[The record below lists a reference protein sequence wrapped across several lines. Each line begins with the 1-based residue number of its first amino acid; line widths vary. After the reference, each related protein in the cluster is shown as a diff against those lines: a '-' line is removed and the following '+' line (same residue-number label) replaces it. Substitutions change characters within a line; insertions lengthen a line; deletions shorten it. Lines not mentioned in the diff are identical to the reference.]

1 MSHTSDPIR
10 ILTVDDH
17 PLLRDGIAAMV
28 NNEADMRVVAE
39 ASNGREAMERFREH
53 RPDIT
58 LMDIRMPDMDGI
70 ETLAG
75 ILRQYPEARI
85 IVLTTYSGDALIL
98 RALKAGAQ
106 GYLLKGLLRKEL
118 LDTIRSV
125 HAGRKRI
132 SPEVAQQVANHAVD
146 SLLTLREIDVLQL
159 IAEGNANKVVADRL
173 AISEDTVKAHVRNI
187 LGKLGANDRTH
198 AVTIAVKRGIIN
210 L

>member
-1 MSHTSDPIR
+1 MSINSDSIS

-17 PLLRDGIAAMV
+17 PLLRDGIAALV
-28 NNEADMRVVAE
+28 NSQTDMKVVAD
-39 ASNGREAMERFREH
+39 ASSGREAIERFREY

-58 LMDIRMPDMDGI
+58 LMDLRMPDLDGI
-70 ETLAG
+70 DTMTAIIREFPQAK
-75 ILRQYPEARI
+75 I
-85 IVLTTYSGDALIL
+85 IVLTTYSGDALIV

-106 GYLLKGLLRKEL
+106 GYLLKGQLRKEL

-125 HAGRKRI
+125 HSGRKRI
-132 SPEVAQQVANHAVD
+132 SPEVACQVANHAAD
-146 SLLTLREIDVLQL
+146 SLLTLREVDVLQL

-173 AISEDTVKAHVRNI
+173 AITEDTVKAHVRNI
-187 LGKLGANDRTH
+187 LSKLGANDRTH

>member
-1 MSHTSDPIR
+1 VSQHSDLIR

-17 PLLRDGIAAMV
+17 PLLRDGIAALV
-28 NNEADMRVVAE
+28 NNEDDMKIVAE
-39 ASNGREAMERFREH
+39 ASGGREAFDRFREH
-53 RPDIT
+53 RPDVT
-58 LMDIRMPDMDGI
+58 LMDLRMPDMDGI
-70 ETLAG
+70 DAMVK
-75 ILRQYPEARI
+75 IIQQYPEARI
-85 IVLTTYSGDALIL
+85 IVLTTYSGDALII

-132 SPEVAQQVANHAVD
+132 SSEVAQQVANHAVD
-146 SLLTLREIDVLQL
+146 SLLTSREIGVLQL

-173 AISEDTVKAHVRNI
+173 AITEDTVKAHVRNI
-187 LGKLGANDRTH
+187 LSKLAANDRTH
-198 AVTIAVKRGIIN
+198 AVTIALKRGIID

>member
-1 MSHTSDPIR
+1 MSQRSDWIR

-17 PLLRDGIAAMV
+17 PLLRDGIAALV
-28 NNEADMRVVAE
+28 NNEEDMKVVAE
-39 ASNGREAMERFREH
+39 ASGGREAIERFREH

-58 LMDIRMPDMDGI
+58 LMDLRMPDMDGI
-70 ETLAG
+70 DAMVA
-75 ILRQYPEARI
+75 IIQKYPEARI

-125 HAGRKRI
+125 HTGRKRI
-132 SPEVAQQVANHAVD
+132 SSEVALQVANHAVD
-146 SLLTLREIDVLQL
+146 GLLTSREIDVLQL

-187 LGKLGANDRTH
+187 LSKLGANDRTH
-198 AVTIAVKRGIIN
+198 AVTIALKRGIID